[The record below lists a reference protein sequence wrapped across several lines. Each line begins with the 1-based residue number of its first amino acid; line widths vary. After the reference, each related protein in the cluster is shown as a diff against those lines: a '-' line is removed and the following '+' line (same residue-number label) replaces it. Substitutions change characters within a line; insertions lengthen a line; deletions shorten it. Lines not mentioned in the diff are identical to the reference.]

1 VAANPEP
8 GTPFAMTATP
18 YREVHEDILQ
28 AVRFPSRR
36 YLGLLA
42 LLAGG
47 MGWAALCFGYQVMTG
62 MGVTGLNLP
71 VGWGTYI
78 TSFVFWVGIGHA
90 GTLISAILYLLRVEW
105 RTAVARAAETMTVF
119 AVMTAGMFPLIHLG
133 RVWVMYF
140 IMPYPNTA
148 HLWPNFRSPLVF
160 DVVAITT
167 YLTISA
173 LFWYLGL
180 IPDLAAVRDRATGR
194 RRWIYGLLS
203 VGWQGENDQ
212 WRHYLR
218 AYACFAA
225 LATPLVI
232 SVHSVVSWDFAVGI
246 VPGWHETL
254 FPPYFVAGA
263 IHSGLAM
270 VLTLL
275 IPLRGVLKLKR
286 VILPRHLE
294 EVAKLIVLTGFIMLY
309 AYVVEPFMVWYGG
322 NEIERQSMVLRAT
335 GPYAPYYWVMVFC
348 NAVLPF
354 ALFWKQVRSNLTALF
369 AIGLLINVGMWFE
382 RYVIIVGS
390 LSNDF
395 MPSAWFTYAPSWVEL
410 SIAIGAG
417 CFFLFMLLVTLRVV
431 PAVSVA
437 ESKPEPHRAEE
448 AAS

>member
-1 VAANPEP
+1 MPA
-8 GTPFAMTATP
+8 TA
-18 YREVHEDILQ
+18 YRQVNEEILQ
-28 AVRFPSRR
+28 AVRMPSRR

-47 MGWAALCFGYQVMTG
+47 MGWAALCFAYQVMTG

-78 TSFVFWVGIGHA
+78 TSFVFWIGIGHA

-119 AVMTAGMFPLIHLG
+119 AVMTAGLFPLIHLG
-133 RVWVMYF
+133 RVWVVYF
-140 IMPYPNTA
+140 ILPYPNTA

-167 YLTISA
+167 YLTISV

-180 IPDLAAVRDRATGR
+180 IPDLAAVRDASTGR
-194 RRWIYGLLS
+194 KRWVYGVLS
-203 VGWQGENDQ
+203 VGWQGANDQ

-246 VPGWHETL
+246 VPGWHETI

-275 IPLRGVLKLKR
+275 IPLRSVLRLKA
-286 VILPRHLE
+286 VIQPRHLE
-294 EVAKLIVLTGFIMLY
+294 EVAKLIIVTGLMMLY
-309 AYVVEPFMVWYGG
+309 AYAVEPFMAWYGG
-322 NEIERQSMVLRAT
+322 DLVERQSVVLRAT
-335 GPYAPYYWVMVFC
+335 GPYAPYFWTMTAL
-348 NAVLPF
+348 NAVLPL
-354 ALFWKQVRSNLTALF
+354 ALFRKRVRTSLVALF
-369 AIGLLINVGMWFE
+369 AIGLLINVGMWLE

-390 LSNDF
+390 LANDF
-395 MPSAWFTYAPSWVEL
+395 MPSAWFTYRPSWVEL
-410 SIAIGAG
+410 SIAVGAG
-417 CFFLFMLLVTLRVV
+417 CFFLFMLLVTLRVI
-431 PAVSVA
+431 PAVAVS
-437 ESKPEPHRAEE
+437 ESKPEPRLAEE
-448 AAS
+448 SAG

>member
-1 VAANPEP
+1 MA
-8 GTPFAMTATP
+8 ATP
-18 YREVHEDILQ
+18 YQQVNEEILQ
-28 AVRFPSRR
+28 AVRMPSRR

-47 MGWAALCFGYQVMTG
+47 MGWAALCFAYQVMTG

-78 TSFVFWVGIGHA
+78 TSFVFWIGIGHA

-119 AVMTAGMFPLIHLG
+119 AVMTAGLFPLIHLG
-133 RVWVMYF
+133 RVWVVYF
-140 IMPYPNTA
+140 ILPYPNTA

-167 YLTISA
+167 YLTISV

-180 IPDLAAVRDRATGR
+180 IPDLAAVRDASSGR
-194 RRWIYGLLS
+194 KRWVYGVLS
-203 VGWQGENDQ
+203 VGWQGANDQ

-246 VPGWHETL
+246 VPGWHETI

-275 IPLRGVLKLKR
+275 IPLRSVLRLKA
-286 VILPRHLE
+286 IIQPHHLE
-294 EVAKLIVLTGFIMLY
+294 EVAKLIIVTGLIMLY
-309 AYVVEPFMVWYGG
+309 AYAVEPFMAWYGG
-322 NEIERQSMVLRAT
+322 DLFERQSMILRAT
-335 GPYAPYYWVMVFC
+335 GPYAPYFWTMTTL
-348 NAVLPF
+348 NAVLPL
-354 ALFWKQVRSNLTALF
+354 ALFRKRVRGNLAALF
-369 AIGLLINVGMWFE
+369 AIGLLINVGMWLE

-390 LSNDF
+390 LANDF
-395 MPSAWFTYAPSWVEL
+395 MPSAWFTYRPSWVEL
-410 SIAIGAG
+410 SIAVGAG
-417 CFFLFMLLVTLRVV
+417 CFFLFMLLATLRVI
-431 PAVSVA
+431 PAVAVS
-437 ESKPEPHRAEE
+437 ESKPEPRVAEE
-448 AAS
+448 SAG